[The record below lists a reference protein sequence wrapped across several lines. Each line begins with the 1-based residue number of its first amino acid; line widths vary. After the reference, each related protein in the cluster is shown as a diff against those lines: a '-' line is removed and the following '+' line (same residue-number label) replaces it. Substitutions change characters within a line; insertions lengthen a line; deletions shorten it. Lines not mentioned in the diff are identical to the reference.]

1 MREVLKKLKCV
12 DLFPDL
18 TDEEKHEIKI
28 AAEIELETIK
38 KHTLKEKSKDV
49 YRTMDQ
55 CGSGCS

>member
-12 DLFPDL
+12 DLFPNL
-18 TDEEKHEIKI
+18 TDEEKHENQI
-28 AAEIELETIK
+28 AAEIELETIR